1 MSDNKDN
8 SKKGFFSRLFGGSNT
23 SVQTKTEVT
32 SSEQSSEIPSMSAL
46 NKMKKADIVS
56 VAKDNGLELDINLT
70 KAKLLE
76 AWELHF
82 SSEPSPSAVDDAAD
96 VMAEVAAA
104 KEAPVEEAAE
114 EVAEEAPVE
123 EAAEEVAE
131 EVAEE
136 APVEEAAEE
145 LAEEA
150 PVEEAVE
157 EVAEEA
163 AEEVAEEVAEEA
175 PVEEAAEEAVVE
187 EAVEEVAEEAPVE
200 EAAEEVAEEVAEEA
214 PVEEAAEEAVVEE
227 AVEEVAEEAA
237 EEVAEVVAEEAPVE
251 EAAEEA
257 AEEAVVEE
265 AVEEKE
271 TEIKISMDEKT
282 SAQIISDFETKQ
294 LKTDLPEFR
303 PGDTIVVS
311 VKVREGERTRLQA
324 FEGVVMGV
332 KKGGLN
338 SSFIVRKISSGIGV
352 ERTFQTH
359 SPMID
364 SIKVKRK
371 GDVRQAKLFYLRERS
386 GKSARIKERL
396 E

>member
-8 SKKGFFSRLFGGSNT
+8 NKKGFFSRLFGGSNA
-23 SVQTKTEVT
+23 SEQTKTEVT
-32 SSEQSSEIPSMSAL
+32 SSEQISEIPSISAL

-76 AWELHF
+76 AWKLHF
-82 SSEPSPSAVDDAAD
+82 NPEPLPSAVDDAAD
-96 VMAEVAAA
+96 VMSEVA
-104 KEAPVEEAAE
+104 
-114 EVAEEAPVE
+114 VAEEAPVE
-123 EAAEEVAE
+123 EAAEEV
-131 EVAEE
+131 
-136 APVEEAAEE
+136 VEEA
-145 LAEEA
+145 
-150 PVEEAVE
+150 
-157 EVAEEA
+157 
-163 AEEVAEEVAEEA
+163 
-175 PVEEAAEEAVVE
+175 
-187 EAVEEVAEEAPVE
+187 AEEAPVE
-200 EAAEEVAEEVAEEA
+200 EAAEEV
-214 PVEEAAEEAVVEE
+214 VEEAAEEKE
-227 AVEEVAEEAA
+227 A
-237 EEVAEVVAEEAPVE
+237 
-251 EAAEEA
+251 
-257 AEEAVVEE
+257 
-265 AVEEKE
+265 
-271 TEIKISMDEKT
+271 EIKISLDEKT
-282 SAQIISDFETKQ
+282 SAQIISDFENKQ

-324 FEGVVMGV
+324 FEGVVMGI

>member
-8 SKKGFFSRLFGGSNT
+8 NKKGFFSRLFGGSNA

-114 EVAEEAPVE
+114 EVEEK
-123 EAAEEVAE
+123 
-131 EVAEE
+131 
-136 APVEEAAEE
+136 
-145 LAEEA
+145 
-150 PVEEAVE
+150 
-157 EVAEEA
+157 
-163 AEEVAEEVAEEA
+163 
-175 PVEEAAEEAVVE
+175 
-187 EAVEEVAEEAPVE
+187 
-200 EAAEEVAEEVAEEA
+200 
-214 PVEEAAEEAVVEE
+214 
-227 AVEEVAEEAA
+227 
-237 EEVAEVVAEEAPVE
+237 
-251 EAAEEA
+251 A

-271 TEIKISMDEKT
+271 TEIKISMNEKT

>member
-8 SKKGFFSRLFGGSNT
+8 NKKGFFSRLFGGSNT
-23 SVQTKTEVT
+23 SEETKTEVI
-32 SSEQSSEIPSMSAL
+32 SSEESSEMPSISVL

-76 AWELHF
+76 AWELNF
-82 SSEPSPSAVDDAAD
+82 NPESSPSAVDDAAD
-96 VMAEVAAA
+96 VMAEVAASENLSP
-104 KEAPVEEAAE
+104 EAP
-114 EVAEEAPVE
+114 
-123 EAAEEVAE
+123 
-131 EVAEE
+131 
-136 APVEEAAEE
+136 
-145 LAEEA
+145 
-150 PVEEAVE
+150 
-157 EVAEEA
+157 
-163 AEEVAEEVAEEA
+163 
-175 PVEEAAEEAVVE
+175 
-187 EAVEEVAEEAPVE
+187 VEEVAEEAPVE
-200 EAAEEVAEEVAEEA
+200 EAADEEAAEEAPVEEA
-214 PVEEAAEEAVVEE
+214 PVEEAAEEA
-227 AVEEVAEEAA
+227 
-237 EEVAEVVAEEAPVE
+237 PVE
-251 EAAEEA
+251 EAE
-257 AEEAVVEE
+257 V
-265 AVEEKE
+265 
-271 TEIKISMDEKT
+271 KISMDEKT